1 MTQNRSKKR
10 HAKVKTTHNSRHATA
25 HGGKERRGLY
35 RPLERGT
42 TWVPAEPIR
51 DSRRKAAE
59 PARLCPAPGKPCE
72 AYWSGSVDLPNRTQ
86 STQSASTVA
95 VDDTPFWP
103 KEISVESAS
112 DPKRTATVRAQ
123 IQLRLG
129 TQYVRGACGYTR
141 PVGEPSPCCCTTP
154 PTPCVSQATRM
165 RATRHKPGGRGGDAV
180 VPSRLEVAF
189 SRLVGLARRRRPPP
203 NTRAL
208 PDLVGAWLSAHDLR
222 RSHSGSARR

>member
-1 MTQNRSKKR
+1 MPT
-10 HAKVKTTHNSRHATA
+10 
-25 HGGKERRGLY
+25 
-35 RPLERGT
+35 
-42 TWVPAEPIR
+42 
-51 DSRRKAAE
+51 
-59 PARLCPAPGKPCE
+59 
-72 AYWSGSVDLPNRTQ
+72 
-86 STQSASTVA
+86 
-95 VDDTPFWP
+95 
-103 KEISVESAS
+103 EISIESAS

-189 SRLVGLARRRRPPP
+189 CRLVGLARRRRPPP
-203 NTRAL
+203 
-208 PDLVGAWLSAHDLR
+208 LR
-222 RSHSGSARR
+222 RCLRRAFPITLGRGAPGRHGKPASMFDARVARSRRATSKVDAILMAVKGNRNITTV